1 VNESL
6 FQPSSGEAKGVS
18 MQHTVAIIIIV
29 VLVLFKIYRHAR
41 KEIGFQKF
49 AKRHALT
56 RIAPMVITG
65 VVLLVTG
72 VSNPMRYIFD
82 VIGILLGSI
91 IAFYSI
97 RTSAFEWRNNDW
109 FYRQNRWIGK
119 CIFVLLAGRI
129 AHKGYDDVIA
139 LIGSVANEQGTRHI
153 ALANYTRDPA
163 VTGIMFILIAYY
175 IVYYALL
182 IRKSSVR
189 SLMNQEL
196 RGN

>member
-1 VNESL
+1 
-6 FQPSSGEAKGVS
+6 

-41 KEIGFQKF
+41 TEIGFQKF

-56 RIAPMVITG
+56 RSALMVIAG
-65 VVLLVTG
+65 VVLLITG
-72 VSNPMRYIFD
+72 ASNPMRYIFD

-91 IAFYSI
+91 IACYSI

-129 AHKGYDDVIA
+129 AHKGYDDIVA
-139 LIGSVANEQGTRHI
+139 LFWSVANEQVTRHI
-153 ALANYTRDPA
+153 ELAKYTRDPA
-163 VTGIMFILIAYY
+163 VTGIMFMLIAYY

-182 IRKSSVR
+182 VRKSSVR